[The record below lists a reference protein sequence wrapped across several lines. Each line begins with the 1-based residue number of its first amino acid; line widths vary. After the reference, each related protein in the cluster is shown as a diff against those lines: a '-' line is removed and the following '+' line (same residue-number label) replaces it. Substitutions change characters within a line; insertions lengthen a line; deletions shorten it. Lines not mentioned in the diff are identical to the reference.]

1 MIDKF
6 IFYSSYIRGLSHHTV
21 DRYTL
26 TLDKFNLF
34 LNKIWK
40 DLDKPEEITINDIYD
55 YLGFIKKKGLLPS
68 SCNSILQA
76 IRAYF
81 KYLHNIQELHVLDH
95 RRIISCK
102 MPEKNLGFFNELD
115 KVKILNAVK
124 EWIGVKETTQIKN
137 KLLTYMLLHTGLRV
151 HELAKIKVSELSES
165 LQVVGKGGVLRYV
178 YLRKELLDMIKLYL
192 SKRKKKSEY
201 LFPAHSWEDHMK
213 TWSIQNVYKKL
224 SKQLGIHI
232 HPHKFRHTFATDLL
246 HLPWANIYNVAK
258 LMGHKRITTTQ
269 IYLWV
274 NDWELKKLQFWLKF

>member
-1 MIDKF
+1 
-6 IFYSSYIRGLSHHTV
+6 
-21 DRYTL
+21 
-26 TLDKFNLF
+26 
-34 LNKIWK
+34 
-40 DLDKPEEITINDIYD
+40 
-55 YLGFIKKKGLLPS
+55 
-68 SCNSILQA
+68 
-76 IRAYF
+76 
-81 KYLHNIQELHVLDH
+81 
-95 RRIISCK
+95 
-102 MPEKNLGFFNELD
+102 
-115 KVKILNAVK
+115 
-124 EWIGVKETTQIKN
+124 
-137 KLLTYMLLHTGLRV
+137 
-151 HELAKIKVSELSES
+151 
-165 LQVVGKGGVLRYV
+165 
-178 YLRKELLDMIKLYL
+178 MIKLYL